1 MLLEEDKD
9 GALSQEIR
17 PSQNFNDWDI
27 FLTVSRSILFLSW
40 APLEAHDQPMTFQFL
55 ML

>member
-27 FLTVSRSILFLSW
+27 FLTVPGVFCFLSW
-40 APLEAHDQPMTFQFL
+40 APLEAHDQPMTFQLL